1 MAELVRE
8 GLQKGYNYVLQ
19 YSNFFITYITLLLLQ
34 RTSISMVSIPHP
46 PDSNTLPYARYFSY
60 FSTSESSRQC
70 STD

>member
-1 MAELVRE
+1 MAKLAMEDVL
-8 GLQKGYNYVLQ
+8 KGYNYVLQ
-19 YSNFFITYITLLLLQ
+19 YSNFFITYITFLLLQ
-34 RTSISMVSIPHP
+34 RTSNYDGLHTPP